1 MLTLPRFELL
11 RPRTLEELLAH
22 LAEHARESLIVAGGT
37 DAVPNLKHRL
47 HEPRFVVHI
56 GGIETLRFIRDEAD
70 GLHLGPLVT
79 LSALAADQRVRRGFP
94 ALAKAAGLVAG
105 PQLRNMGTL
114 GGNLCLDTRCTYY
127 NQTWFWRQALGF
139 CLKKDGTVCH
149 VVPAGKRCVAAHSS
163 DLAPVLIALGAEVE
177 IASLDPATRAVRRRR
192 LGVDDFFVGDGVHNN
207 VLQGGEVVAEVLVP
221 AAARGLK
228 TGYQKLRPRGA
239 LDFPLLSVAFAAR
252 VTDGACAEARL
263 VVSALAAKPRV
274 VAGVDALARGKPL
287 DDDVAEALAQAAY
300 KQCRPVANLPYDPD
314 YRHEMVPVF
323 VRRAVRE
330 ASGASG
336 PVPAARGGA

>member
-1 MLTLPRFELL
+1 MLTLPRFEWVRPGTL
-11 RPRTLEELLAH
+11 RELHEH
-22 LAEHARESLIVAGGT
+22 LAMHPAESLMVAGGT

-56 GGIETLRFIRDEAD
+56 AAIRELHFVRDQAD

-79 LSALAADQRVRRGFP
+79 ISQLAGHPVVRRDFP
-94 ALAKAAGLVAG
+94 SLARAAGLVAG

-139 CLKKDGTVCH
+139 CLKKDGQLCH

-163 DLAPVLIALGAEVE
+163 DLAPVLISLGAEVE
-177 IASLDPATRAVRRRR
+177 LASREARRT
-192 LGVDDFFVGDGVHNN
+192 LPLEEFFVGDGIHNN
-207 VLQGGEVVAEVLVP
+207 VLGPGEVVVRVLVP
-221 AAARGLK
+221 ARSRGLRA
-228 TGYQKLRPRGA
+228 GYQKLRPRGA
-239 LDFPLLSVAFAAR
+239 IDFPMLSVAFAAR
-252 VTDGACAEARL
+252 VNGGGCEEARL
-263 VVSALAAKPRV
+263 VVSAIAARPRV
-274 VAGVDALARGKPL
+274 ISGIEALVKHRPL
-287 DDDVAEALAQAAY
+287 DQAVAESLAQAAY
-300 KQCRPVANLPYDPD
+300 KQCRPLTNVPYDHD

-330 ASGASG
+330 AMG
-336 PVPAARGGA
+336 GGA